1 MNSANIKI
9 LRGEVRSTSD
19 LSDNNPIAYNGH
31 RNKFKTMP
39 HAKMCKLGIMPI
51 RNTNGILVRLSSLGS
66 IGIGTWPSSWSNPSK
81 APPPVL
87 SRQGTLQEALS
98 YWKGQKRKCGGFR
111 KKFRARANLASFWKA
126 MIIAIIEKS
135 NRFKGEGIKLCHNYG
150 KYEKE
155 SNYRKL
161 MLQ

>member
-9 LRGEVRSTSD
+9 LRGEVRPKSD
-19 LSDNNPIAYNGH
+19 LSNNNPIAYNGH
-31 RNKFKTMP
+31 RKKFTTVP
-39 HAKMCKLGIMPI
+39 DAKMCKLGIMPI

-66 IGIGTWPSSWSNPSK
+66 IGLGTWPSSWSNPPK
-81 APPPVL
+81 APPIL

-98 YWKGQKRKCGGFR
+98 FWKGQKRKCGVFIR
-111 KKFRARANLASFWKA
+111 KFRSRANLASFWKA